1 MPRFLLL
8 AALLVLV
15 SLSAAEAQG
24 VLRATSTIHPD
35 GTRTN
40 TVVDPD
46 KMTADETLTDSTGK
60 KVLRK
65 TTYLL
70 DENNQPLGA
79 IAYDAAGQVL
89 YRSSYKRDA
98 QGRIEEEN
106 ISSATGQFL
115 RKRIYQYGA
124 GNKVVSTSEYDADG
138 RLMPKVAKGIPVSAA
153 RPDKKKK

>member
-1 MPRFLLL
+1 MPRLIL
-8 AALLVLV
+8 AALLALF
-15 SLSAAEAQG
+15 SLTAAQAQG
-24 VLRATSTIHPD
+24 IVRATSTLHPD

-46 KMTADETLTDSTGK
+46 KMTAEETLTDLKG

-70 DENNQPLGA
+70 DENKQPIGS
-79 IAYDAAGQVL
+79 IAYDPAGNVL

-106 ISSATGQFL
+106 VSSPTGEFL
-115 RKRIYQYGA
+115 RKRVYQYGA
-124 GNKVVSTSEYDADG
+124 QNKVVSTSEYDAEG

-153 RPDKKKK
+153 KPDKKKK